1 MDLVVPY
8 VNCSDQIW
16 QDQLRIHGKITIT
29 KNNIVRFRSWGTLR
43 YMFRGVAKYMPFI
56 DRIVLIVSGPSQ
68 VPTWVNTNTV
78 KVVYHK
84 DFIPAHHLP
93 TFNSCTIEAF
103 LPNIKDLSEKFIYTN
118 DDMFPIALCA
128 EEDFFT
134 EDLPNL
140 KFVVH
145 EKYDHKQMFRNQCR
159 SGVDLMLSTLGME
172 PYEPGYIIRPYHI
185 TVPMLKSTLDKV
197 HELCGPQIDAS
208 ATMLRKERN
217 INQYIY
223 SYYHYFTDTYVNKI
237 LSYKYFE
244 LCDNSFNDV
253 CTTILADEYQYVCLN
268 DSTKLKDYGRTR
280 GDLIAVFKRK
290 FPDRC
295 KFEG

>member
-68 VPTWVNTNTV
+68 VPTWINTNTV

-84 DFIPAHHLP
+84 DFIPARHLP

-103 LPNIKDLSEKFIYTN
+103 LPNIEDLSEKFIYAN
-118 DDMFPIALCA
+118 DDMFPIALCT
-128 EEDFFT
+128 EDDFFT

-197 HELCGPQIDAS
+197 RELCGPQIDAS

-253 CTTILADEYQYVCLN
+253 CATILAGEYQYVCLN